1 MIGGRS
7 IVRGSG
13 NFGSTQRVRSW
24 PCDVSILHQRF
35 ARQFAI
41 DHKTIADDIIVYNT
55 AKNHQ
60 SFQDEL
66 VKLEMWEDAWN
77 MEFYTLKCQ
86 QITFLCKRQ
95 PAEQSL
101 YLHDTMIPKS
111 EQIKYLEVTLIPKQT
126 GMLISTTLHP
136 GVTPS

>member
-13 NFGSTQRVRSW
+13 NFGSTQRIRSW
-24 PCDVSILHQRF
+24 PCDVSTSISHQRF

-60 SFQDEL
+60 SFQDGL
-66 VKLEMWEDAWN
+66 AKLEMWEDARN
-77 MEFYTLKCQ
+77 MEFYPLKCH

-95 PAEQSL
+95 PAEQSI
-101 YLHDTMIPKS
+101 YLHDTMIPKA
-111 EQIKYLEVTLIPKQT
+111 EQIKYLEVTFDT
-126 GMLISTTLHP
+126 
-136 GVTPS
+136 